1 MVLVEGIKIKIKMK
15 GKPIRKKQIVKAW
28 KTLSSKPLPKV
39 KALQLSDED
48 FNYVIQHRH
57 CFEDELCEIEEWGRV
72 LSTSGTDACVFNAE
86 ETRQRRIRYTCRE
99 TPYNRLDEIILHEL
113 SHIARGDLANPL
125 IPDFFGKQPQALN
138 AGQIPKVQHKASHA
152 NVNINLQLLSALL
165 RRTH

>member
-1 MVLVEGIKIKIKMK
+1 MVLVEGIKIKMK

-72 LSTSGTDACVFNAE
+72 LSTGGTDACVFNAE
-86 ETRQRRIRYTCRE
+86 ETRDADYVILVRE
-99 TPYNRLDEIILHEL
+99 NPYHSLDEIILHEL
-113 SHIARGDLANPL
+113 SHIARGDL
-125 IPDFFGKQPQALN
+125 
-138 AGQIPKVQHKASHA
+138 
-152 NVNINLQLLSALL
+152 
-165 RRTH
+165 